1 MGKKGK
7 KTKFIR
13 NFRIQQK
20 QLVLKRRF
28 VTMSVHIEYFNLI
41 MCLKALDKWKEAKS
55 NPKLED
61 RTI

>member
-41 MCLKALDKWKEAKS
+41 MCLKALDK
-55 NPKLED
+55 
-61 RTI
+61 